1 MLSTASNI
9 LLTRRV
15 GLLENVPKTATPA
28 IFTVGPIGSV
38 EGARRSEKA
47 YCARVSFTV
56 RGDNVMVLLTATV
69 RSTFSSAADPLGA
82 PIPPAPR
89 ELLELTLY
97 WP

>member
-1 MLSTASNI
+1 MLSTTSNI
-9 LLTRRV
+9 LLTRSV
-15 GLLENVPKTATPA
+15 GLLENVPNTATPA

-38 EGARRSEKA
+38 EGAVRSENA

-56 RGDNVMVLLTATV
+56 HGESVLVLLTATV
-69 RSTFSSAADPLGA
+69 RSTLSSAAEPLGA
-82 PIPPAPR
+82 AMPPAPR